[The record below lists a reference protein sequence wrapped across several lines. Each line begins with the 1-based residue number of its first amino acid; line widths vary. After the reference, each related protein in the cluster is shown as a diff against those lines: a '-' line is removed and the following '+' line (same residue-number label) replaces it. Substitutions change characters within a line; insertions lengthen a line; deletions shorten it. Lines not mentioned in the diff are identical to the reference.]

1 VIGSKIFFSSDYY
14 ILIYPKSINTILLLG
29 IIEEANTE
37 ESLEDNDTINKESS
51 SSLSNNNNKETN
63 VLAFR

>member
-1 VIGSKIFFSSDYY
+1 MFFSSDHY
-14 ILIYPKSINTILLLG
+14 ILIYPKSINIILSLS

-37 ESLEDNDTINKESS
+37 ESLEEDNTMNKESS
-51 SSLSNNNNKETN
+51 SSLSNNNKETN

>member
-1 VIGSKIFFSSDYY
+1 VIGPEIFFSSDHY
-14 ILIYPKSINTILLLG
+14 ILIYPKLINAILSLG
-29 IIEEANTE
+29 IIEEADTE

-51 SSLSNNNNKETN
+51 SSSSSNNKETN